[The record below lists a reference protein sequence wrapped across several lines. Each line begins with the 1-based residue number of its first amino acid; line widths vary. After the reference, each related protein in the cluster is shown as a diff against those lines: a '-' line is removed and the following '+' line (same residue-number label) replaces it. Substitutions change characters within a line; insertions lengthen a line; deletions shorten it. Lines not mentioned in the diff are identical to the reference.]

1 MKKDIPI
8 KKVKDI
14 AIAVVPNEQDENFW
28 DVYLL
33 NLKKADIKN
42 VIISSRGYGEING
55 KKVETTQ
62 LRYFYEIIGAEM
74 AVKIEPLDSK
84 LFQLANEYWISFQ
97 YEDFMYDK
105 KYVFV
110 KGSFMEDNFT
120 TIPIVKKK
128 GIMIK

>member
-8 KKVKDI
+8 KKVKGI
-14 AIAVVPNEQDENFW
+14 AVAVVPNEKDDNFW

-33 NLKKADIKN
+33 NLKNSPINN
-42 VIISSRGYGEING
+42 VFISSRGYGEIDG
-55 KKVETTQ
+55 SKVETTQ
-62 LRYFYEIIGAEM
+62 LRYFYEIVGAEM

-97 YEDFMYDK
+97 NDDFMYDK
-105 KYVFV
+105 KFIFV
-110 KGSFMEDNFT
+110 SGSFMKVNFT